1 MSESRKRLLS
11 QLSSSIFTFDNQ
23 AGIVPVRRTLA
34 RNSSFTNPRLH
45 LNPRLNQVP
54 AGGKLDLRP
63 CVSARSASIGE
74 MMTPRQRKQVDLNC
88 FTTEN
93 FPKPE
98 EAKVETIQISG
109 LRPYDNES
117 VLKSLAQKYHV
128 VQVNADFDN
137 VKGVC
142 TGQGKIVIRSFPSK
156 GDKEELVLKLR
167 NNGFDVREPAK
178 ITPKPRISNVFAT
191 FDSSLRSSRGLERS
205 QCSKEN
211 TSRHLTPRY
220 MQATA
225 SYTRKYL

>member
-11 QLSSSIFTFDNQ
+11 QLSSSIFNFDNQ
-23 AGIVPVRRTLA
+23 PGIVPVRKTLN
-34 RNSSFTNPRLH
+34 RNSSFTNPK
-45 LNPRLNQVP
+45 LNLNQVSVNS
-54 AGGKLDLRP
+54 KIDLRP
-63 CVSARSASIGE
+63 CISTRSSSIGE
-74 MMTPRQRKQVDLNC
+74 MITPRQRKQLELNC

-117 VLKSLAQKYHV
+117 VLKDLAQKYHV
-128 VQVNADFDN
+128 VQVNTDFDN
-137 VKGVC
+137 VKGIC
-142 TGQGKIVIRSFPSK
+142 TGQGSIVIRSFPSK
-156 GDKEELVLKLR
+156 RDKEELVLKLR
-167 NNGFDVREPAK
+167 KNGFDVKEPSK

-205 QCSKEN
+205 HFSKEN
-211 TSRHLTPRY
+211 TSRNLTPRY
-220 MQATA
+220 MQATT